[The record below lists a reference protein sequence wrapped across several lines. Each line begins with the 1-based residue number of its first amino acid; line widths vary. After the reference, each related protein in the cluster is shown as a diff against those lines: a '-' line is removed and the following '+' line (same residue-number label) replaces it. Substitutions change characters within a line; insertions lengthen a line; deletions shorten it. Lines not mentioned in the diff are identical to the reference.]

1 MVLWR
6 GQYFFTLRRLQILG
20 FPCIL
25 HLSRRIPRLETSIP
39 RHMKRRKHVMAN
51 LTLWEQIKELKSPKY
66 KWVDL
71 THELS
76 PETPHWFGFK
86 PLQADLLFDYA
97 EGTPE
102 DMMAP
107 MRCIQYSVASQYG
120 THTDVPRH
128 FWGSGRDMSAITVQ
142 ELMYPLVVIDKSA
155 ECAANPDFMLTVD
168 DLKAWEAQYGRIPEG
183 AFVAFRSDWYKK
195 PNLDNPDENGVPHY
209 PGWDKAAI
217 QWLVEERNIGAIGHE
232 PADTDPGF
240 VTTKEGAYPYPGEQ
254 YILQVDRIQI
264 EVMRNLDQ
272 VPPVGSLIVIGFPK
286 LKDGTGFPTRC
297 FAICPVD

>member
-1 MVLWR
+1 
-6 GQYFFTLRRLQILG
+6 
-20 FPCIL
+20 
-25 HLSRRIPRLETSIP
+25 
-39 RHMKRRKHVMAN
+39 MAN

-183 AFVAFRSDWYKK
+183 AFVAFRSDWYKS
-195 PNLDNPDENGVPHY
+195 PTWTIPIRTACPIIPAGTRRPSS
-209 PGWDKAAI
+209 GWWRSGTSEPSATSRRTPIPASLPPRRAPIPIPVSSTSSRWTGSRLRSCGIWTRSRPWAA
-217 QWLVEERNIGAIGHE
+217 
-232 PADTDPGF
+232 
-240 VTTKEGAYPYPGEQ
+240 
-254 YILQVDRIQI
+254 
-264 EVMRNLDQ
+264 
-272 VPPVGSLIVIGFPK
+272 
-286 LKDGTGFPTRC
+286 
-297 FAICPVD
+297 